1 MNKVVAEARC
11 LKILTATLETNG
23 AACMQSAVFSAKFDA
38 ISAKLDLKSVYWRS
52 ARTFRCAGAAEIN
65 EVFISADSAETGN
78 AKREPENRVPVSTK

>member
-38 ISAKLDLKSVYWRS
+38 ISAKFSVS
-52 ARTFRCAGAAEIN
+52 ELN
-65 EVFISADSAETGN
+65 GN
-78 AKREPENRVPVSTK
+78 VAFGY